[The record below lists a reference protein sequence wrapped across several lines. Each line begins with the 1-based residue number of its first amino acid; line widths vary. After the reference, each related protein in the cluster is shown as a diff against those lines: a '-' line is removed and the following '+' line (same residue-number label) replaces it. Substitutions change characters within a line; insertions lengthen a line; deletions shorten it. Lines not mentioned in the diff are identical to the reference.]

1 MGDKIVISK
10 IEFLYGRLFQIDLH
24 NESKNEYYRIFAEK
38 EEFYNML
45 NSAIEKGGEG

>member
-1 MGDKIVISK
+1 MGDKVVISN
-10 IEFLYGRLFQIDLH
+10 IEFLYGRLFQIDLL

-38 EEFYNML
+38 EELDNML